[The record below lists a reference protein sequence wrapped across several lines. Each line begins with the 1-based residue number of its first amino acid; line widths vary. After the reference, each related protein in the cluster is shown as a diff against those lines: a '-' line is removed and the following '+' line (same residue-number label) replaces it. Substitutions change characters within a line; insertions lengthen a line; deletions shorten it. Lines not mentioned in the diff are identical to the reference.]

1 METQDM
7 SAYWRIIRKWWWVI
21 VLLLG
26 ATMGTML
33 VVSLVTEAQYKA
45 TLTMQIS
52 SPPPQEVPLYSTV
65 GRQALQD
72 EIAQTQASLSELLL
86 EGDVVYRTVQ
96 SLVDI
101 PMTGSELRQR
111 IEIEIPKDSHLMR
124 VSVSASN
131 PELAALLANAVVD
144 VGLNQYAQFAARPT
158 TSMRQ
163 FIEEQLDVAQLEY
176 EKAEMELTQFQVTN
190 KIGSLSTAINEQ
202 YSLIRTLKTQRDLAE
217 AEGHPDRS
225 QALDELIPQREA
237 EMQNLIG
244 LSSDY
249 YTLAGR
255 VDRAR
260 DTYNFMLD
268 KKTESQIK
276 ENQILEL
283 GSVQI
288 ITPARPPSRPS
299 APLDPKIVAL
309 GAIVSLMAGVLL
321 AFLLEYMSASGAFQT
336 SGAPEK
342 GPLGERARLAE
353 PLEDAGQ

>member
-1 METQDM
+1 
-7 SAYWRIIRKWWWVI
+7 
-21 VLLLG
+21 
-26 ATMGTML
+26 MGTML
-33 VVSLVTEAQYKA
+33 IVSLVAPAQYRA

-72 EIAQTQASLSELLL
+72 EIAQTQASLTELLL

-96 SLVDI
+96 SLADV

-111 IEIEIPKDSHLMR
+111 IEIETPRDSHLMR
-124 VSVSASN
+124 ISVSAPN

-144 VGLNQYAQFAARPT
+144 VGLSQYAQFAARPT

-163 FIEEQLDVAQLEY
+163 FIEEQLDVAQHEY

-190 KIGSLSTAINEQ
+190 KIGSLTTAINEQ
-202 YSLIRTLKTQRDLAE
+202 YSLIKTLKTQRDLAE
-217 AEGHPDRS
+217 AEGRPERS
-225 QALDELIPQREA
+225 QALDQLIPQREA

-249 YTLAGR
+249 YTLSGQ

-260 DTYNFMLD
+260 KTYNFMLD
-268 KKTESQIK
+268 KKAEAQIK

-288 ITPARPPSRPS
+288 ITPARPPSRPT

-321 AFLLEYMSASGAFQT
+321 AFLLEYVAASGALQ
-336 SGAPEK
+336 SPAVPEK
-342 GPLGERARLAE
+342 GSPAERARLAE
-353 PLEDAGQ
+353 PLEDAGR